1 MANGKH
7 WEWRGFGTVSDAF
20 EKAFLALPVIE
31 EYASTDVEP
40 GKGIPV
46 QDEYLYIPH
55 ATINVKLRT
64 GLGDKDGLKLKYFEG
79 RDGELELWDEPQGC
93 TIRLQELTPDKFT
106 NFLGPTLHMKFP
118 AIPSGPINAQ
128 TIRALFCAATPA
140 ATPVLVKKHRR
151 TRRWTGSGQPVLVE
165 IAEIAEPEGVVSVSL
180 ESDSDLT
187 NAGLNELAH
196 SKDSVLAALDVLKL
210 RQEKLSVM
218 SYLDALQLW
227 ANKDTVLKVPR
238 S

>member
-20 EKAFLALPVIE
+20 VKTFLALPVIE
-31 EYASTDVEP
+31 EYSSTDVEP

-46 QDEYLYIPH
+46 EDEYLYIPH
-55 ATINVKLRT
+55 STINVKLRT
-64 GLGDKDGLKLKYFEG
+64 GLGDKDGLKLKYFELC
-79 RDGELELWDEPQGC
+79 DGELELWNEPKDC
-93 TIRLQELTPDKFT
+93 TIRLQEFTPDKFT
-106 NFLGPTLHMKFP
+106 NFLGPTLHMMFP
-118 AIPSGPINAQ
+118 AIPSGAIDAQ

-187 NAGLNELAH
+187 EAGPNEFANA
-196 SKDSVLAALDVLKL
+196 KDSILAALDVLKL
-210 RQEKLSVM
+210 RQEKLAVM
-218 SYLDALQLW
+218 NYLEALQRW
-227 ANKDTVLKVPR
+227 ANKDTVLRAPR